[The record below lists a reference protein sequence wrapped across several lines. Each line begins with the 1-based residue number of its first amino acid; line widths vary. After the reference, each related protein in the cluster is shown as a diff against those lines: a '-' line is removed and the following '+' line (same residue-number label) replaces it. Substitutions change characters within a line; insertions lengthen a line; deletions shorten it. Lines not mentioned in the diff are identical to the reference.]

1 MRTVRGLEKLATDE
15 LDALELVAR
24 RLVIAPAW
32 LAAVISFETGGSFD
46 PAQKNHWAAKDAA
59 AKGRPY
65 SGAIGLIQFMPS
77 TARMLGTTSEALA
90 AMSFKEQLV
99 YVEKYFA
106 GATMK
111 SLEDVYLKVFYPA
124 AMGKADD
131 YVVGRREDP
140 GFAGRVYEQNAGFDK
155 NKDGLVTRGEICA
168 TIRAVLPPLK
178 SDGEPK
184 EPPREILN
192 PLDYEKIDWAERAA
206 ALQFGRLDLLSEDD
220 LG

>member
-1 MRTVRGLEKLATDE
+1 MRHVRGLEKLALDE
-15 LDALELVAR
+15 IDALELIAR
-24 RLVIAPAW
+24 RLDIRPEW
-32 LAAVISFETGGSFD
+32 LAAVMSFETGGSFD
-46 PAQKNHWAAKDAA
+46 PAQKNHWAEHQAA
-59 AKGRPY
+59 AMGKPY

-90 AMSFKEQLV
+90 TMSFKAQLV

-106 GATMK
+106 GAKMN

-131 YVVGRREDP
+131 YVVGRKGDP
-140 GFAGRVYEQNAGFDK
+140 NFAGRVYEQNAGFDK
-155 NKDGLVTRGEICA
+155 NADGIVTRGEICA

-178 SDGEPK
+178 DGAPVAPVPEV
-184 EPPREILN
+184 LN
-192 PLDYEKIDWAERAA
+192 PL
-206 ALQFGRLDLLSEDD
+206 LFGRLELLDEAD